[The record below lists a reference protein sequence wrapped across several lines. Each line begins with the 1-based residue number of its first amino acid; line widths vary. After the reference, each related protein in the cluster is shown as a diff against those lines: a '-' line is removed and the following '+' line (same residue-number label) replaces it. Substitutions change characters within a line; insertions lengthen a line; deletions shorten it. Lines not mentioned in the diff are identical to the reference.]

1 MLINLFTKRE
11 AFILICITLI
21 AADRVQSY
29 LSLSWFLMNSLKI
42 FSSISTS
49 LTRGV
54 NLNKIWM
61 YPAMYT
67 HIHSNDKAIC
77 NLREEVSMS
86 MENKT
91 RTTKKKITCL
101 VTKFQAAQ
109 VVGRST
115 IPHRLKLTLCTS
127 L

>member
-1 MLINLFTKRE
+1 
-11 AFILICITLI
+11 
-21 AADRVQSY
+21 
-29 LSLSWFLMNSLKI
+29 
-42 FSSISTS
+42 
-49 LTRGV
+49 
-54 NLNKIWM
+54 M

-91 RTTKKKITCL
+91 RATKKKMTCL